1 MLPARRKCWKLT
13 AKSRLLRLFVVRVL
27 AAGIAELRELE
38 PTGGRLLVL
47 RRRVIPV
54 FALGALQ
61 CNNFAH
67 FSILTDFAENHAVT
81 AKPLY
86 FE

>member
-1 MLPARRKCWKLT
+1 
-13 AKSRLLRLFVVRVL
+13 VL
-27 AAGIAELRELE
+27 AAGIAELRELQ
-38 PTGGRLLVL
+38 TASGGLLVL

-54 FALGALQ
+54 LALGALQ

-67 FSILTDFAENHAVT
+67 LSILTDFAEIHASA
-81 AKPLY
+81 AKSLY

>member
-1 MLPARRKCWKLT
+1 
-13 AKSRLLRLFVVRVL
+13 VVRVL

-38 PTGGRLLVL
+38 AASGRLFVL
-47 RRRVIPV
+47 RRRVVPV

-67 FSILTDFAENHAVT
+67 LSILTDFADFYAAV
-81 AKPLY
+81 AKTLY
-86 FE
+86 F